1 MSVGG
6 SLRATLDCR
15 HPAAAGGAVVEV
27 LLGELVAPVAE
38 PEVLDGPRQLA
49 LGRRERQHDAG
60 DLQLLAGFPVAVDAV
75 RLSLD
80 DDLAAGRRC
89 PPAITLRH
97 AAAHFTCGS

>member
-1 MSVGG
+1 MCLGG
-6 SLRATLDCR
+6 GLRSALEGS
-15 HPAAAGGAVVEV
+15 HSAAAGGAVVEV

-38 PEVLDGPRQLA
+38 PEVLDGPWQLA

-60 DLQLLAGFPVAVDAV
+60 DLQLLAGLPVAVDAV

-80 DDLAAGRRC
+80 DDLAAGRWC
-89 PPAITLRH
+89 PHAITLRH